1 MSDPAKTR
9 LQPAR
14 SGRLLLLG
22 GLLAVSLTLV
32 TSPVAAA
39 EFTREVSLDADQL
52 EVTSLIGE
60 VRIEPAAGDRFEIT
74 IAVQGKDADPDL
86 ITIEVQEGRQARL
99 EVRFPVDQHRS
110 YVYPGL
116 AHGGRAT
123 IRQQDGQEDK
133 NWLEKLLGGLGNGIE
148 VRRSGQGL
156 EVWADVT
163 VKVPRERLAEVRNG
177 VGKISATAVDAELS
191 LYLKNGPIEVREHRG
206 PLLCDIG
213 SGSVKVQG
221 VEGPLSVD
229 TGSGSVAVADQRGD
243 KLHVDTG
250 SGGVTIDRADTGLP
264 ARRHRQRRGQGARDP
279 GRPGQDRHRQRRG
292 DPRAG
297 PHGRRALRDRHR
309 QRRRAPR
316 AAGRGL
322 GHDHRR
328 HRQRR
333 HQRRRV
339 RRRGP
344 AADRGELKLRVGEGT
359 AKVSIDTGS
368 GGVKITGP

>member
-60 VRIEPAAGDRFEIT
+60 VRVEPAAGDRFEIT

-116 AHGGRAT
+116 AHSGRAT

-133 NWLEKLLGGLGNGIE
+133 NWLEKLLGGLGKGIE

-250 SGGVTIDRADTGLP
+250 SGSVTIDRADTGYLHVDTGSGGVKARAIRTDRARIDTGSGAVTLELDRMGDGPFVIDTGSGAVRLGLP
-264 ARRHRQRRGQGARDP
+264 AGASAMITVDT
-279 GRPGQDRHRQRRG
+279 GSGGISTDVSGGEVLHK
-292 DPRAG
+292 A
-297 PHGRRALRDRHR
+297 
-309 QRRRAPR
+309 
-316 AAGRGL
+316 
-322 GHDHRR
+322 
-328 HRQRR
+328 
-333 HQRRRV
+333 
-339 RRRGP
+339 
-344 AADRGELKLRVGEGT
+344 RGELKLRVGEGT